1 MVSSILA
8 KKKIIIFRMN
18 EFYSGR
24 LLILLALLYVLPVSA
39 QTPPFYTSADIFLQL
54 KKLKVLGS
62 VLYMAAHP
70 DDENTRLLAWLARER
85 LYRTG
90 YLSLTRGD
98 GGQNLIGDEQ
108 GIDLGLIRTQELL
121 AARRTDGAE
130 QFFSRAFDFGFSK
143 STDEALEKWGKEKV
157 LSDAVW
163 IIRKFQPDIIITRFP
178 EDSRAGHGHH
188 SASAVIAHEA
198 FKAAADPNRFPEQ
211 FKYGVQPWKV
221 KRIMWNTFNFG
232 STNTTSN
239 DQLKIDVGGY
249 NALVGKSY
257 GEIAAESRSM
267 HKSQGFGVPGSR
279 GTQLEYFTL
288 TEGEPVQNDLMDGV
302 NVSWSKEEGGAAID
316 AQIDEILKNYSL
328 AEPQNSVPAL
338 VNLYKSLQA
347 LKDGYWKKQKMEE
360 VQRLIEACSGLWLE
374 ASTANEMAVEGDSV
388 KINIVINNRLGV
400 PIQLNKINLDV
411 LDTTMNMSLDKNR
424 NVNLQRTFYVFTTK
438 PISQPYWLEHKM
450 GDGSFTVDDQQLI
463 GKPQNDASY
472 QARFDVV
479 IAGQI
484 FSFTKPVLYKHTDP
498 VKGELYEPLV
508 VVPSS
513 TVTTDPS
520 IVIFRKGEKQAAE
533 VAITVTAN
541 KKFTDY
547 KARISKRLTNSNTT
561 KTDSS
566 FNMLPGTQRQYI
578 FSIDNSMLKEKEQD
592 FVQAFVELKNGS
604 EEQPAYLNL
613 NNIRYDHIPY
623 IHYFYQDAIKV
634 LNIDIKTVGKKIG
647 YIEGAGDKVIV
658 ALRTMGYEVTVLDE
672 KDLTPLQ
679 LKQFDAVITGVRAYN
694 VHEYLDGKHDVLM
707 DYVKNGGNLIVQY
720 NTANNI
726 SSVTSNIGPYPFAV
740 SRGRVTDEKATVNFT
755 LPNHEVLN
763 YPNKITA
770 KDFENWVQERGI
782 YFAEQ
787 LDPAYETPLSMADPN
802 EKEQKGSLVI
812 ANYGKGKFVYTG
824 LVFFRELPA
833 GVPGAYRLLAN
844 IIALNKKK
852 GF

>member
-1 MVSSILA
+1 
-8 KKKIIIFRMN
+8 MN
-18 EFYSGR
+18 DFYLGR

-39 QTPPFYTSADIFLQL
+39 QTPPSYTSADIFLQL

-188 SASAVIAHEA
+188 SASSVIAHEA

-221 KRIMWNTFNFG
+221 KRILWNTFNFG

-288 TEGEPVQNDLMDGV
+288 TEGEPMQNDLMDGV
-302 NVSWSKEEGGAAID
+302 NVSWSKEEGGAAIE
-316 AQIDEILKNYSL
+316 AQIDDILKNYTL

-388 KINIVINNRLGV
+388 KISIVINNRLGV
-400 PIQLNKINLDV
+400 PMQLNRINLDV

-450 GDGSFTVDDQQLI
+450 GEGSFIVDDQQLI
-463 GKPQNDASY
+463 GKPQNDAPY

-479 IAGQI
+479 IAGQT
-484 FSFTKPVLYKHTDP
+484 FSFTRPVLYKHTDP

-520 IVIFRKGEKQAAE
+520 IIIFRKGEKQAAE
-533 VAITVTAN
+533 MAITVTAN

-547 KARISKRLTNSNTT
+547 KARISKRLTYNNTT

-578 FSIDNSMLKEKEQD
+578 FNIDNSMLKEKEQD
-592 FVQAFVELKNGS
+592 FVQAFVELKNGT

-613 NNIRYDHIPY
+613 NNIRYDHIPS
-623 IHYFYQDAIKV
+623 IHYFYQDAVKV

-647 YIEGAGDKVIV
+647 YIEGAGDKVII
-658 ALRTMGYEVTVLDE
+658 ALRQMGYEVTVLDE

-694 VHEYLDGKHDVLM
+694 VHGYLEGKHEVLM

-726 SSVTSNIGPYPFAV
+726 SSVTSNIGPYPFLV

-755 LPNHEVLN
+755 LPEHAVLN

-770 KDFENWVQERGI
+770 KDFDNWVQERGI

-802 EKEQKGSLVI
+802 EKEQKGSLII

>member
-1 MVSSILA
+1 
-8 KKKIIIFRMN
+8 MN
-18 EFYSGR
+18 EFYPGR
-24 LLILLALLYVLPVSA
+24 LLVLIALLYVLPVSA
-39 QTPPFYTSADIFLQL
+39 QTPATNTSADIFLQL

-143 STDEALEKWGKEKV
+143 STDEALEKWGKDKV

-178 EDSRAGHGHH
+178 PDSRAGHGHH

-198 FKAAADPNRFPEQ
+198 FRAAADPTKFPEQ
-211 FKYGVQPWKV
+211 LKEGVQPWKV
-221 KRIMWNTFNFG
+221 KRIYWNTFNFG

-257 GEIAAESRSM
+257 GEIAAESRSQ

-279 GTQLEYFTL
+279 GTQLEYFSFTD
-288 TEGEPVQNDLMDGV
+288 GDAAQSDIMDGV
-302 NVSWSKEEGGAAID
+302 NTSWAKVEGGAAIE
-316 AQIDEILKNYSL
+316 ATIDEIMKNYSITNP
-328 AEPQNSVPAL
+328 ENSVPAL
-338 VNLYKSLQA
+338 VNLYKTLQG

-360 VQRLIEACSGLWLE
+360 VQRLVESCSGLFME
-374 ASTANEMAVEGDSV
+374 ATTGNEQAVQGDSIRV
-388 KINIVINNRLGV
+388 NISINNRLGV
-400 PIQLNKINLDV
+400 PVQLSKINLDV
-411 LDTTMNMSLDKNR
+411 LDTSLAMNLDKNR
-424 NVNLQRTFYVFTTK
+424 NFNLQRTIYVFTTK
-438 PISQPYWLEHKM
+438 AISQPYWLERKM
-450 GDGSFTVDDQQLI
+450 SDGSFVVNDQQLI

-472 QARFDVV
+472 QARFDLV
-479 IAGQI
+479 IAAQP
-484 FSFTKPVLYKHTDP
+484 FTFTKPVQYKHTDP
-498 VKGELYEPLV
+498 VKGELYQPLV

-520 IVIFRKGEKQAAE
+520 VIIFRKNEKQNAE
-533 VAITVTAN
+533 VAVTVTAN
-541 KKFTDY
+541 KQFKGYTA
-547 KARISKRLTNSNTT
+547 KISKRLTYDNSI
-561 KTDSS
+561 KTDTS
-566 FNMLPGTQRQYI
+566 FNLQPGMQRQYI
-578 FSIDNSMLKEKEQD
+578 FNVDNGMLKEKETD
-592 FVQAFVELKNGS
+592 FVQAFVELKNGK

-613 NNIRYDHIPY
+613 NNIRYDHIPH

-634 LNIDIKTVGKKIG
+634 LNIDIKTAGKKIG
-647 YIEGAGDKVIV
+647 YIEGAGDKVTI
-658 ALRTMGYEVTVLDE
+658 ALQQMGYEVTILKE
-672 KDLTPLQ
+672 KDLNPLT

-694 VHEYLDGKHDVLM
+694 VHDYLEGKHEVLM

-720 NTANNI
+720 NTSNNI
-726 SSVTSNIGPYPFAV
+726 SSVTSKIGPWPFSI
-740 SRGRVTDEKATVNFT
+740 SRNRVTDEKATVNFL
-755 LPNHEVLN
+755 LPDHAVLN

-770 KDFENWVQERGI
+770 KDFESWVQERGI

-787 LDPAYETPLSMADPN
+787 TDASYEMPLSMADPN
-802 EKEQKGSLVI
+802 EQAQKGSLI
-812 ANYGKGKFVYTG
+812 IGNYGKGKFVYTG

>member
-1 MVSSILA
+1 
-8 KKKIIIFRMN
+8 MN
-18 EFYSGR
+18 EFYPGR
-24 LLILLALLYVLPVSA
+24 LLFLLALLYVLPVSA
-39 QTPPFYTSADIFLQL
+39 QTPPSYTSADIFLQL

-70 DDENTRLLAWLARER
+70 DDENTRLLAWLSRER

-232 STNTTSN
+232 SGLNTTSN

-288 TEGEPVQNDLMDGV
+288 TEGDAPQNDLMDGV
-302 NVSWSKEEGGAAID
+302 NVSWSKVEGGAAID
-316 AQIDEILKNYSL
+316 AQIDDILKNYSL
-328 AEPQNSVPAL
+328 TEPQNSVPAL

-374 ASTANEMAVEGDSV
+374 ASTGNEMAVEGDSV
-388 KINIVINNRLGV
+388 RISITINNRLGV
-400 PIQLNKINLDV
+400 PMQLNKVNLDV

-424 NVNLQRTFYVFTTK
+424 NVTLQRTFYVFTTK
-438 PISQPYWLEHKM
+438 PISQPYWLEQKM
-450 GDGSFTVDDQQLI
+450 ADGSFTVNDQQLI
-463 GKPQNDASY
+463 GKPQNDAPY
-472 QARFDVV
+472 QARFDVD
-479 IAGQI
+479 IAGQT

-533 VAITVTAN
+533 VAITVTTN
-541 KKFTDY
+541 KKFTNY
-547 KARISKRLTNSNTT
+547 KARISKRLTYNNTT
-561 KTDSS
+561 KTDSN
-566 FNMLPGTQRQYI
+566 FNMLPGMQRQYI

-592 FVQAFVELKNGS
+592 FVQAFVELNNGT

-623 IHYFYQDAIKV
+623 IHYFYQDAVKV

-647 YIEGAGDKVIV
+647 YIEGAGDKVII
-658 ALRTMGYEVTVLDE
+658 ALRQMGYEVTVLDE
-672 KDLTPLQ
+672 RDITPLQ

-694 VHEYLDGKHDVLM
+694 VHDYLEGKHEVLM

-720 NTANNI
+720 NTSNNI
-726 SSVTSNIGPYPFAV
+726 SSVTSKIGPYQFAI
-740 SRGRVTDEKATVNFT
+740 SRSRVTDEKATVNFV
-755 LPNHEVLN
+755 LPEHAVLN

-770 KDFENWVQERGI
+770 KDFDNWVQERGI

-787 LDPAYETPLSMADPN
+787 LDPAFETPLSMADPN
-802 EKEQKGSLVI
+802 EKEQKGSLII

>member
-1 MVSSILA
+1 
-8 KKKIIIFRMN
+8 MN
-18 EFYSGR
+18 DFYPGR
-24 LLILLALLYVLPVSA
+24 LLLLIVLLYVVPVSA
-39 QTPPFYTSADIFLQL
+39 QTPVTNTSADIFLQL

-62 VLYMAAHP
+62 VLYFAAHP

-143 STDEALEKWGKEKV
+143 STDEALEKWGREKV

-198 FKAAADPNRFPEQ
+198 FKAAADPTKFPEQ
-211 FKYGVQPWKV
+211 LKNGVQPWKV
-221 KRIMWNTFNFG
+221 KRIFWNTFNFG
-232 STNTTSN
+232 NTNTTSN
-239 DQLKIDVGGY
+239 EQLKIDVGGY

-257 GEIAAESRSM
+257 GEIAAESRSQ

-279 GTQLEYFTL
+279 GTQLEYFSFTD
-288 TEGEPVQNDLMDGV
+288 GDAAQSDIMDGV
-302 NVSWSKEEGGAAID
+302 NTSWAKVEGGATIEAMID
-316 AQIDEILKNYSL
+316 DIMKNYSL
-328 AEPQNSVPAL
+328 TNPESSVPAL
-338 VNLYKSLQA
+338 VNLYKAMQA
-347 LKDGYWKKQKMEE
+347 LKDSYWKKQKMDE
-360 VQRLIEACSGLWLE
+360 VQRLVEYCSGLFME
-374 ASTANEMAVEGDSV
+374 ATTGNEQAVSGDSI
-388 KINIVINNRLGV
+388 KINITINNRLGAPV
-400 PIQLNKINLDV
+400 QLNKVNLDV
-411 LDTTMNMSLDKNR
+411 LDTTINQNLDKNR
-424 NVNLQRTFYVFTTK
+424 NINLQRTFYVFTTK
-438 PISQPYWLEHKM
+438 KISQPYWLEHKM
-450 GDGSFTVDDQQLI
+450 SDGSFTVNDQYLI
-463 GKPQNDASY
+463 GKPQNEPDY
-472 QARFDVV
+472 QVRFDLV
-479 IAGQI
+479 IAGQP
-484 FSFTKPVLYKHTDP
+484 FSFTKPVQYKHTDP
-498 VKGELYEPLV
+498 VKGELYQRLV

-513 TVTTDPS
+513 TVTTEPS
-520 IVIFRKGEKQAAE
+520 VIIFRKNEKQSAE

-541 KKFTDY
+541 KQFSGYTAK
-547 KARISKRLTNSNTT
+547 ISKRLTYDNSI
-561 KTDSS
+561 KTDTN
-566 FNMLPGTQRQYI
+566 FTLLPGMQRQYI
-578 FSIDNSMLKEKEQD
+578 FNIDNGMLKDKEQD
-592 FVQAFVELKNGS
+592 FVQAFVELKNGK

-613 NNIRYDHIPY
+613 NNIRYDHIPH

-634 LNIDIKTVGKKIG
+634 LNIDIKTAGKKIG
-647 YIEGAGDKVIV
+647 YIEGAGDKVTI
-658 ALRTMGYEVTVLDE
+658 ALQQMGYEVTILKE
-672 KDLTPLQ
+672 KDLNPLT

-694 VHEYLDGKHDVLM
+694 VHDYLNGKHEVLM

-720 NTANNI
+720 NTSNFI
-726 SSVTSNIGPYPFAV
+726 SSVTSKIGPYPFAI
-740 SRGRVTDEKATVNFT
+740 SRNRVTDEKATVNFL
-755 LPNHEVLN
+755 LPNHAVLN

-770 KDFENWVQERGI
+770 KDFDSWVQERGI
-782 YFAEQ
+782 YFADQ
-787 LDPAYETPLSMADPN
+787 PDAAYEMPLSMADPN
-802 EKEQKGSLVI
+802 EKEQKGSLII